1 MNIPEAFEQ
10 RGKGF
15 WTVLG
20 LGLVV
25 LLGMIDLYTGP
36 ELAFALF
43 YLIPVSLVAWFSGR
57 GLGGFVSLVSAGV
70 WLLVDLL
77 TREPYSHSLIP
88 YWNAATR
95 VGFFVIVAWLL
106 SALKTSLAREKTMAR
121 TDYVTGA
128 TNARFFS
135 ELAQMEID
143 RSKRYGHPFTFAYL
157 DLDQF
162 KAVNDRYGHATGDRV
177 LGTVTR
183 TIVENLRKTDFV
195 ARLGGDEFALLLP
208 ETGAEAG
215 RFAVSKI
222 RDALLGGMKKNQ
234 WPVSFSIG
242 VMTYIVPPPSV
253 DAMIKEGDDLMY
265 SVKRSGKNGIAFS
278 VSPRERKQAAAETQ
292 PG

>member
-1 MNIPEAFEQ
+1 MNIPAAFEQ

-15 WTVLG
+15 WTI
-20 LGLVV
+20 LGLVLIG
-25 LLGMIDLYTGP
+25 LLGVIDLYTGP
-36 ELAFALF
+36 EIAFAFF

-57 GLGGFVSLVSAGV
+57 GFGIFISLVSAGV
-70 WLLVDLL
+70 WLLVDFL
-77 TREPYSHSLIP
+77 TREPYSHGLIP
-88 YWNAATR
+88 YWNATTR

-106 SALKTSLAREKTMAR
+106 SALKTSLAREKIMAR

-157 DLDQF
+157 DLDHF

-183 TIVENLRKTDFV
+183 TIVENLRRTDMV

-215 RFAVSKI
+215 HFTASKI
-222 RDALLGGMKKNQ
+222 RHALLGEMEKNQ

-253 DAMIKEGDDLMY
+253 DAMIREGDDLMY
-265 SVKRSGKNGIAFS
+265 SVKKSGKNGIAFS
-278 VSPRERKQAAAETQ
+278 VYPKEEKQETRDAQ

>member
-1 MNIPEAFEQ
+1 MNMPEAFEQ
-10 RGKGF
+10 RRKGF

-20 LGLVV
+20 LGLVI
-25 LLGMIDLYTGP
+25 LLGLIDLYTGP

-57 GLGGFVSLVSAGV
+57 GLGVAISFVSASV
-70 WLLVDLL
+70 WLVVDLL
-77 TREPYSHSLIP
+77 TREPYSHGLIP
-88 YWNAATR
+88 FWNAATR

-106 SALKTSLAREKTMAR
+106 SALKTSLAREKIMAR

-143 RSKRYGHPFTFAYL
+143 RSKRYGHPFTFTYL
-157 DLDQF
+157 DLDHF
-162 KAVNDRYGHATGDRV
+162 KAVNDLYGHGTGDRV
-177 LGTVTR
+177 LGTVTS
-183 TIVENLRKTDFV
+183 TIVKNLRRTDTV

-215 RFAVSKI
+215 RFAASKI
-222 RDALLGGMKKNQ
+222 RDALLAEMKKNR
-234 WPVSFSIG
+234 WSVTFSIG
-242 VMTYIVPPPSV
+242 VVTYLVPPPSV

-278 VSPRERKQAAAETQ
+278 VSPREENQEAAESQ